1 MATTRELLE
10 SFGQQL
16 FIEAKSVSKGF
27 ARTMELEIDDK
38 SITIYGD
45 KYISTLWTGRGP
57 TRFGAKKWNP
67 TLQQLMLA
75 WIKRNNIKPNEPS
88 MTDVALSWAMSKSI
102 HQYGTKLY
110 QQGGKQNVYD
120 AILTKDRINSF
131 STLVVDEFG
140 RGLGD
145 KLIGELR

>member
-16 FIEAKSVSKGF
+16 FIEAKAVSKGF

-45 KYISTLWTGRGP
+45 KYISTLWKGRGP
-57 TRFGAKKWNP
+57 TRFGAKKGNP

-75 WIKRNNIKPNEPS
+75 WINKNNIKPNEPS

-110 QQGGKQNVYD
+110 QQGGKQNVFE

-145 KLIGELR
+145 KLIGELK